1 MRKFVTQKLFFIV
14 ASLLVVSGV
23 FLAGMYIGFTRKPAS
38 EKIAGITNKETQIQG
53 VDFEPF
59 WKVWNMIDEK
69 YPSAKDVNAQDRV
82 YGAIKGLVDSLG
94 DPYSVYFPPEDSK
107 DFMDTINGSFEGIG
121 MEVGMKDK
129 VLTVI
134 APLKGTP
141 ADRAGIKSGDKILKI
156 NDTLT
161 TDITVDKA
169 VHMIRGPKG
178 TTINLTIYRDGDK
191 KPRDISV
198 TRETIDIPI
207 SDTKLRDDGIFVATL
222 YNFGVQSLLTMEK
235 AMQEFNESGARNL
248 IIDLRGNPGGYLEA
262 AVGIASFYLP
272 VGDVVV
278 TENSG
283 KEGQEP
289 HIYRSKGYNI
299 VDPKNIKMVVL
310 IDKGSASASEIL
322 AGALREH
329 GVAKLIGETT
339 YGKGSVQEVL
349 NVTKTTSLKLTI
361 AKWFT
366 PNGISISK
374 KGIDPDIAVTVTEKD
389 IEAGKD
395 PVMERAVQYFKTGK

>member
-191 KPRDISV
+191 NRVILVLQEKRLIFQSV
-198 TRETIDIPI
+198 IQ
-207 SDTKLRDDGIFVATL
+207 
-222 YNFGVQSLLTMEK
+222 NC
-235 AMQEFNESGARNL
+235 
-248 IIDLRGNPGGYLEA
+248 
-262 AVGIASFYLP
+262 
-272 VGDVVV
+272 
-278 TENSG
+278 
-283 KEGQEP
+283 
-289 HIYRSKGYNI
+289 
-299 VDPKNIKMVVL
+299 
-310 IDKGSASASEIL
+310 
-322 AGALREH
+322 
-329 GVAKLIGETT
+329 ETT
-339 YGKGSVQEVL
+339 GFL
-349 NVTKTTSLKLTI
+349 
-361 AKWFT
+361 
-366 PNGISISK
+366 
-374 KGIDPDIAVTVTEKD
+374 
-389 IEAGKD
+389 
-395 PVMERAVQYFKTGK
+395 